1 MAADKKVALITGAA
15 SGMGKALATDLV
27 SKGWNVAC
35 VDINSE
41 AGQAVAAALGNQAIF
56 IKCRVDDY
64 DEQAQAFTKTFEK
77 WGRLDAACLNAGY
90 VDRTSIF
97 QLKAKTSD
105 GVPPKPDLSCT
116 DVCWK
121 AVVYGTML
129 AVHFMR
135 KNATPGGQI
144 VATSSAW
151 GHYGCPT
158 APEYSGAKAAVIEFC
173 RAAAPVLKMRDNIT
187 INAVL
192 PGLVRTGVTLPA
204 MLDSYTPEYITPIE
218 NVVASYNRFLDDPEL
233 NGQFLYCAGP
243 APDDIQFVPRPSRP
257 TGDQSWI
264 MELVC
269 EPLFERVHGER
280 SGLPDAFSPEKP
292 GLHVKAQAQQGQ

>member
-1 MAADKKVALITGAA
+1 MVADKKVALITGAA

-41 AGQAVAAALGNQAIF
+41 AGQAVAAAFGNQAIF

-64 DEQAQAFTKTFEK
+64 DEQAQAFTQTFEK

-97 QLKAKTSD
+97 QLKARNSD
-105 GVPPKPDLSCT
+105 AADTLPPKPDLSCT

-121 AVVYGTML
+121 AVV
-129 AVHFMR
+129 
-135 KNATPGGQI
+135 
-144 VATSSAW
+144 AW

-204 MLDSYTPEYITPIE
+204 MLDSYTSEYITPIE
-218 NVVASYNRFLDDPEL
+218 NVVASYNRFLDDPSL

-292 GLHVKAQAQQGQ
+292 GLHVKDQAQQGQ